1 MIRTKKAIA
10 AAALAATLAGGAV
23 GMLTASPG
31 FAGAAEVTQTAT
43 GAVSWMSKALS
54 GLVTDGTITQNQAD
68 AVEQALDAARPAHGG
83 GDAMGHRS
91 GPGGPGAAPAEI
103 AQALGLTEDALRTEL
118 AAGKTLAQVATE
130 KGIDVQT
137 LKDAIVDGMR
147 QHLAEEVAAG
157 EHTQAE
163 ADQKLADAAARA
175 DAIVNGQMQGPGGPR
190 GGHADRM
197 GTAEPGAARPDRPLG
212 HGAPG
217 QAPTAAPTATPG
229 A

>member
-1 MIRTKKAIA
+1 MFRTKKAIA

-23 GMLTASPG
+23 GVISASPG
-31 FAGAAEVTQTAT
+31 LAGAAEVTQTAT
-43 GAVSWMSKALS
+43 GAVSWVSKALS

-68 AVEQALDAARPAHGG
+68 AVEKALDAARPAHGEG
-83 GDAMGHRS
+83 MGHRG
-91 GPGGPGAAPAEI
+91 GPGGPGMAPVEI

-118 AAGKTLAQVATE
+118 AAGKTLAQIATE
-130 KGIDVQT
+130 KGVDVQAV
-137 LKDAIVDGMR
+137 KDAIVDGMR
-147 QHLAEEVAAG
+147 RHLADEVAAG

-190 GGHADRM
+190 GGHGPHGDRGM
-197 GTAEPGAARPDRPLG
+197 DHA
-212 HGAPG
+212 APG
-217 QAPTAAPTATPG
+217 QAPAAAPTTRPA